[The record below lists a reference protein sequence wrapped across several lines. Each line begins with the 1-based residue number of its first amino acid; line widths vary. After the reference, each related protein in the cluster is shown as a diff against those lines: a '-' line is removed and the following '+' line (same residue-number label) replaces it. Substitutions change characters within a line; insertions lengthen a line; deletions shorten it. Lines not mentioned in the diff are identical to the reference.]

1 MILKQFYLIT
11 LAVGFM
17 ECYGGGSGHSS
28 GDQPTR
34 SIHEQVRT
42 DSVTGQFKENYRV
55 LQLSAGVQRL
65 LFVLN
70 KGSIHLPE
78 NGFFLHLSAT
88 DAKRLGTADI
98 IIIPLFS
105 DRSNIF
111 NEYDRDLTFEIVPIP
126 GLKNGYYTK
135 NTDFFQAHNTIK
147 IEAQKQLYAPS
158 IFESPS
164 LKDTI
169 VWANFSDY
177 NDLRDIPKWID
188 KLNSKEQVTVHH
200 IGCVETTTGGFT
212 THDFQPESLSEFA
225 KQRLGYV
232 SNSMELLGAPKPEA
246 GEPAWRHW
254 IDSIVQAPL
263 QNQLFDSA
271 SNQLSIAFEQSS
283 AALLALDESDQ
294 QIIRLHP
301 QPHYTNYKDQQVVS
315 IDLRHKTIQADG
327 IYAVQQKEA
336 TEFEDFFADEDTLF
350 TLNKQLV
357 WGKYVPSKRTDGAS
371 SFYKQLA
378 VKTLIPGT
386 GYTIDNSRVTRLYTY
401 ILYHK
406 DKESHYKL
414 LVSDTRTGAVLSK
427 RDLNTILHD
436 ARIPI
441 DKLEY
446 QPFTALDKTSNEFAL
461 LIKSKGSIY
470 HIRLD
475 QNLKCLDQ
483 QNLGSAFPWY
493 PSYICTAT
501 KQFYFNQTDNQMSF
515 YPISGTSAD
524 IVQTTFADR
533 MYDNYTV
540 VEDGQ
545 HIRLFYEYGDAFTHG
560 IKTIL
565 LDGNSFK
572 PIGPPEFMFSYVQ
585 LESESSENTPS
596 HLQAFKIDDTW
607 RITFMID
614 NEFYVASQRSSQ

>member
-1 MILKQFYLIT
+1 MILKQFYLLILT
-11 LAVGFM
+11 VGCM
-17 ECYGGGSGHSS
+17 ACYGGESTHSG
-28 GDQPTR
+28 GDQPIR
-34 SIHEQVRT
+34 SIHDQVKT

-55 LQLSAGVQRL
+55 LHLSAGLQRL

-70 KGSIHLPE
+70 KGSLYLPE
-78 NGFFLHLSAT
+78 NGFFLHLNAS
-88 DAKRLGTADI
+88 DAQRLGAADI
-98 IIIPLFS
+98 IIIPLFAE
-105 DRSNIF
+105 RSNIF
-111 NEYDRDLTFEIVPIP
+111 YEYDQDLTFEIVPIP

-135 NTDFFQAHNTIK
+135 NSAFFQAHNTIK
-147 IEAQKQLYAPS
+147 VEEQKQLYAPA

-169 VWANFSDY
+169 VWANFADY

-188 KLNSKEQVTVHH
+188 KLHSQEQVTVHH
-200 IGCVETTTGGFT
+200 IGCVETTTGGFS
-212 THDFQPESLSEFA
+212 THDFQSESLSEFA

-246 GEPAWRHW
+246 GQQAWRQW
-254 IDSIVQAPL
+254 IDSIIQAPL
-263 QNQLFDSA
+263 QDQLFDSG
-271 SNQLSIAFEQSS
+271 NEQLSITFDQSS
-283 AALLALDESDQ
+283 AALLALDDADQ

-315 IDLRHKTIQADG
+315 VDLLHQTIQADG

-336 TEFEDFFADEDTLF
+336 SEFEDFFAAKDTLF
-350 TLNKQLV
+350 TLNKQFV
-357 WGKYVPSKRTDGAS
+357 WGKYFPSIRTKDAP
-371 SFYKQLA
+371 SFYKQLTI
-378 VKTLIPGT
+378 KTLIPER

-406 DKESHYKL
+406 DKESQYKL
-414 LVSDTRTGAVLSK
+414 LVCDTRTGTVLSK
-427 RDLNTILHD
+427 RDLHTILND
-436 ARIPI
+436 AQIPI
-441 DKLEY
+441 GKLEY
-446 QPFTALDKTSNEFAL
+446 QPFTALDKTSNDFAL
-461 LIKSKGSIY
+461 LIKSKESVY

-475 QNLKCLDQ
+475 QNLKCIDQ

-515 YPISGTSAD
+515 YPISVTSAD
-524 IVQTTFADR
+524 IVQITLADR

-572 PIGPPEFMFSYVQ
+572 PIGPPEFMFSQVQ
-585 LESESSENTPS
+585 LETESSENTPS
-596 HLQAFKIDDTW
+596 NLQAFKINDTW

-614 NEFYVASQRSSQ
+614 NEFYVASQRSSP